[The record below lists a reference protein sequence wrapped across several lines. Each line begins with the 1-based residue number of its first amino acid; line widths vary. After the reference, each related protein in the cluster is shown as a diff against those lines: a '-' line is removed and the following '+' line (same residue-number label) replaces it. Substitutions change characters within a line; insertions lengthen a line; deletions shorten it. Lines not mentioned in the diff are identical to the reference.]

1 MAMSQKDREKAIAIA
16 LSHPLRVQ
24 ILEKLA
30 GNTNGGMSPSA
41 MADALEAPLG
51 NVSYHVRKLAD
62 AGVLKLVNSVPR
74 RGAIE
79 HFYVR
84 AGNVVD
90 KKITDV
96 LELIKS

>member
-1 MAMSQKDREKAIAIA
+1 MAMSKQDREKAIVIA

-30 GNTNGGMSPSA
+30 ANTNGGLSPSD
-41 MADALEAPLG
+41 MAKSLGAPLG
-51 NVSYHVRKLAD
+51 NVSYHVRCLAD

-84 AGNVVD
+84 AGNIVD
-90 KKITDV
+90 QKIGDV
-96 LELIKS
+96 LELIKD